1 MMSGRHG
8 WMSVRLSMRLG
19 HRRFVLTFPPTVNI
33 VNGWGLVLAMSVLLP
48 VGYFLSAVP
57 TIKLLRKSGLYT
69 PTVESC
75 AMVVYAPLVLL
86 EQQSPVC
93 REFFQAEG
101 RLVSRVI
108 GD

>member
-1 MMSGRHG
+1 MMQQRRG

-19 HRRFVLTFPPTVNI
+19 RRRLLLTFPPTFNR
-33 VNGWGLVLAMSVLLP
+33 WGLVLAMGVLLP

-57 TIKLLRKSGLYT
+57 TIKLLRRSGLYT

-75 AMVVYAPLVLL
+75 AMVVYAPLVILD
-86 EQQSPVC
+86 QRSAHC
-93 REFFQAEG
+93 REFFEAEE
-101 RLVSRVI
+101 RLLSHVI

>member
-1 MMSGRHG
+1 MMSGRRG

-19 HRRFVLTFPPTVNI
+19 HRRFVLTFPPTINR
-33 VNGWGLVLAMSVLLP
+33 WGLVLAMSVLLP

-57 TIKLLRKSGLYT
+57 TIKLLRRTGLYT

-75 AMVVYAPLVLL
+75 AMVVYAPLVILD
-86 EQQSPVC
+86 QQSPLC
-93 REFFQAEG
+93 REFFEAEE
-101 RLVSRVI
+101 RLLSRVI